1 MSSALQRLKDISNK
15 PTGRKRKDDT
25 VVAGPPA
32 KGGPGQ
38 DGCSGEG
45 FTEAQLDQLAGLIN
59 SSVTSAVETAVE
71 KSVGSFKEDMFEI
84 KDACVDAIEEQ
95 NSALASIKSKVSD
108 MKTKT
113 SDENFTKEIQ
123 RIIGS
128 AAVRGSSA
136 PPRTSAQIGQE
147 NLFCGP
153 RKNLPSYDQRK
164 KDIIYASDKL
174 NMIFDGKIEPDKA
187 MEVVKQTIKDQGP
200 IEAEISVAEVNHEG
214 SNTRIV
220 IKFEKT
226 STAKASQN
234 RTAARNK
241 WSPIDAVTGRP
252 KQTLTDDDLSEV
264 KVTMYSPSWMK
275 DYYDP
280 LYEIK
285 TMYTNQFSVDSSE
298 VRVDKRRNLLLHGSD
313 ALAVLRFDGSV
324 VLTPFLM
331 KKNMSS

>member
-45 FTEAQLDQLAGLIN
+45 FTEAQLDQLARLIN

-95 NSALASIKSKVSD
+95 NSTLAAFKSEIED
-108 MKTKT
+108 MKAKI
-113 SDENFTKEIQ
+113 DEAPAK
-123 RIIGS
+123 GS
-128 AAVRGSSA
+128 AAVRGASA
-136 PPRTSAQIGQE
+136 PPRSIAPTDQE

-153 RKNLPSYDQRK
+153 RKLPSYDQRK

-174 NMIFDGKIEPDKA
+174 NMIFEGKIESDKA
-187 MEVVKQTIKDQGP
+187 METVERAIKDQGP
-200 IEAEISVAEVNHEG
+200 LEAKISIAEVHHEV
-214 SNTRIV
+214 NKTRIV
-220 IKFEKT
+220 VKFEKT
-226 STAKASQN
+226 STMKASQN

-241 WSPIDAVTGRP
+241 WSPIDSATGRP
-252 KQTLTDDDLSEV
+252 TYPLTDDDLSEV
-264 KVTMYSPSWMK
+264 KVSMFSPAWMK
-275 DYYDP
+275 EYYDP

-285 TMYTNQFSVDSSE
+285 TMYTNQFSVDSGE
-298 VRVDKRRNLLLHGSD
+298 VRIDKKRNLLLHGTD

-324 VLTPFLM
+324 VLTPFLL
-331 KKNMSS
+331 KKNVSA